1 MGSGGRVIGEN
12 KEGGKAKSPSVCCVA
27 PRKGLS
33 GPVRSPGA
41 KTTGQLADWEVTQKW
56 SLSGAKEWE
65 GGPRDTAGSPRAHPT
80 LRPSEGASPPSL

>member
-1 MGSGGRVIGEN
+1 MSFCWVSLLPSLIFSKALLESSRLGLGSGR
-12 KEGGKAKSPSVCCVA
+12 GG
-27 PRKGLS
+27 G
-33 GPVRSPGA
+33 
-41 KTTGQLADWEVTQKW
+41 GQLADWEVTQKW